1 MRIILDFLKDRRRIL
16 YLYCGLVFVFG
27 MMFFLYE
34 LPGEPFAY
42 GVLLISLLLT
52 LYGAC
57 DFWRYYQKSRR
68 MQMALKN
75 RTFYPELLSDMEGD
89 TKFDQ
94 CYRELLALMNEERHL
109 QESKS
114 RIARREAE
122 EYYSMWVH
130 QIKTPISALQLLLQ
144 TSETAEGIAQDTLRE
159 MKLELFKIEQYVS
172 MALTYVRLGESVS
185 DFHFVQVP
193 VDQVVKQAVRKYS
206 QMFILKKLSL
216 VYEPTGKMLLTD
228 EKWLLFVLEQV
239 LSNALKYTKAGSIS
253 IRMEGDVLIVSDTGI
268 GIAPEDLPRVFEK
281 GFTGFNGRQ
290 DKKST
295 GIGLYLCKSVMDK
308 LGHSIW
314 ITSENEVGTRVYMDL
329 GRRKLHT
336 E

>member
-1 MRIILDFLKDRRRIL
+1 M
-16 YLYCGLVFVFG
+16 YLYGGFVLVFG
-27 MMFFLYE
+27 TMFFLYE
-34 LPGEPFAY
+34 LPAEPFAY
-42 GVLLISLLLT
+42 GFLLISLLLI

-68 MQMALKN
+68 MQMALES
-75 RTFYPELLSDMEGD
+75 RSFYPELLTDVEVD
-89 TKFDQ
+89 TKLEQ
-94 CYRELLALMNEERHL
+94 CYRELLALMNEERYL

-130 QIKTPISALQLLLQ
+130 QIKTPISALQILLQ
-144 TSETAEGIAQDTLRE
+144 TSETSEKITSDALRE
-159 MKLELFKIEQYVS
+159 MKLELFKIEQYVT
-172 MALTYVRLGESVS
+172 MVLTYVRLGEGVS
-185 DFHFVQVP
+185 DYHFVQIS
-193 VDQVVKQAVRKYS
+193 VDRVVKQAVRKYS

-216 VYEPTGKMLLTD
+216 VYEPTKKMALTD
-228 EKWLLFVLEQV
+228 EKWLLFVLEQI

-253 IRMEGDVLIVSDTGI
+253 ICMEGDVLVVSDTGI

-281 GFTGFNGRQ
+281 GFTGYNGRQ

-314 ITSENEVGTRVYMDL
+314 VTSEIGVGTRVYMDL
-329 GRRKLHT
+329 GRSKLHT